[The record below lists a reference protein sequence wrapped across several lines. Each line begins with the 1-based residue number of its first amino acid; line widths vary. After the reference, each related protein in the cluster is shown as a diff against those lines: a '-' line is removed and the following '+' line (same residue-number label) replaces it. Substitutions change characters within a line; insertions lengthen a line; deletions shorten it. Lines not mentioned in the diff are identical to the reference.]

1 MWRLSTNFFSHV
13 IMSHQP
19 LPRISLK
26 EALWEELIRNLR
38 ERGGDIRE
46 SGAFLLGTADSIERI
61 ATRFVL
67 YDDLD
72 PKCLNKGYVQ
82 FDGRYYGHLWALC
95 AQASLNVVADVH
107 THPYGPGQS
116 RLDKTHPMVSIPG
129 HIALIIPNYAQG
141 AISTSDVGVYV
152 YRGRHQW
159 FSFRGQATAK
169 VLNIQSGGEVHEYRY
184 P

>member
-1 MWRLSTNFFSHV
+1 
-13 IMSHQP
+13 MSHQP

-82 FDGRYYGHLWALC
+82 FDGTILWSSVGALC
-95 AQASLNVVADVH
+95 TGFAKCRCRC
-107 THPYGPGQS
+107 PYPPLRS
-116 RLDKTHPMVSIPG
+116 RTE
-129 HIALIIPNYAQG
+129 
-141 AISTSDVGVYV
+141 
-152 YRGRHQW
+152 
-159 FSFRGQATAK
+159 SFRQNAPDGLDSWAYCSNHPQLCTGGDQHIRCWCIRISWPASV
-169 VLNIQSGGEVHEYRY
+169 VLISWSSNCKSAQY
-184 P
+184 PEWRRGP